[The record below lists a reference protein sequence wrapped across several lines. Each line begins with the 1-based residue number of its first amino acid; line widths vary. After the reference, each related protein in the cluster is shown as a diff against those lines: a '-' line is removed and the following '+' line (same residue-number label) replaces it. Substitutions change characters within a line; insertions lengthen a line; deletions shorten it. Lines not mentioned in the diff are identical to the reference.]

1 MSSSSNSDPLMASL
15 VLSLPTSVSH
25 LLYYCEVQLLLAL
38 GWEGREQGG
47 TTGSWKRE
55 LCIQGHLQRSRDLHQ
70 GTRKPQGDLT
80 RRQARGRDI
89 PPYSSPCL
97 WSLGGA
103 CCSQNLTGSRGQ
115 EFPWCKFSSVTQLY
129 LTLWD
134 PMDCSMPGFP
144 VLHQLSE
151 IAQTQVHGVGDVIQ
165 PSHPLLCPSP
175 PAFNPSCIKVFSMS

>member
-97 WSLGGA
+97 
-103 CCSQNLTGSRGQ
+103 
-115 EFPWCKFSSVTQLY
+115 
-129 LTLWD
+129 
-134 PMDCSMPGFP
+134 
-144 VLHQLSE
+144 
-151 IAQTQVHGVGDVIQ
+151 
-165 PSHPLLCPSP
+165 
-175 PAFNPSCIKVFSMS
+175 

>member
-1 MSSSSNSDPLMASL
+1 MSSSSNSDPLLASL
-15 VLSLPTSVSH
+15 VYLYPHLPH

-55 LCIQGHLQRSRDLHQ
+55 LCIQGHLQRSCDLHQ

-97 WSLGGA
+97 
-103 CCSQNLTGSRGQ
+103 
-115 EFPWCKFSSVTQLY
+115 
-129 LTLWD
+129 
-134 PMDCSMPGFP
+134 
-144 VLHQLSE
+144 
-151 IAQTQVHGVGDVIQ
+151 
-165 PSHPLLCPSP
+165 
-175 PAFNPSCIKVFSMS
+175 